1 MSASRREGKRRYSC
15 GFKSKL
21 SSRSSYTSLV
31 LVPPPPT
38 PGPSTPPSFP
48 SLSQHGLV
56 LLASARLWTLS
67 HLRLPP
73 VEMDAVGLG
82 NNLEATLVPLP
93 ALISY

>member
-1 MSASRREGKRRYSC
+1 MIEEKEDILMT
-15 GFKSKL
+15 L
-21 SSRSSYTSLV
+21 SLNSL
-31 LVPPPPT
+31 LGPAIPLLCRHPILPPPD
-38 PGPSTPPSFP
+38 PSTPPSLP

-67 HLRLPP
+67 HLCLPP
-73 VEMDAVGLG
+73 VELDAVGLG